1 MLTWLTLSLF
11 AVTPPPS
18 VPETPGPSPVSV
30 VVPLVVGV
38 TAASP
43 EARRTAQEV
52 ARTLGLELA
61 APALDWTAWLKSRPA
76 GCAREPR
83 CLLAAPGLPG
93 ASRLLHLHLRVL
105 APGRLAV
112 DVRLV
117 DVRGRKVLARRAAVV
132 EAAELGAWSEA
143 SALRLLSRAE
153 PGAGRRGP
161 SPYAPP
167 ARPSAP

>member
-1 MLTWLTLSLF
+1 MLTWLMLSLF
-11 AVTPPPS
+11 AVTPPPPP
-18 VPETPGPSPVSV
+18 PETPGPSPV
-30 VVPLVVGV
+30 PLVVGV
-38 TAASP
+38 TASP
-43 EARRTAQEV
+43 EAQRTAQEV
-52 ARTLGLELA
+52 ARTLGVELA

-83 CLLAAPGLPG
+83 CLLTAPGLPG

-112 DVRLV
+112 DLRLV

-132 EAAELGAWSEA
+132 ESAELGAWSEA
-143 SALRLLSRAE
+143 SALRLLSRTG
-153 PGAGRRGP
+153 PGAGWRAP
-161 SPYAPP
+161 SPYAHP